1 MSAWDDL
8 VSAATVG
15 VGGKAFDLGD
25 FDPAIADA
33 VAMIDS
39 SDPVAAV
46 FSIAALDT
54 VATRAGMAAGPDV
67 EVLAPAPVDDRPLL
81 NDRLAGLLAQA
92 LESGEELGTWAIEA
106 LAARDLR
113 VAPTL
118 IPPLLQR
125 TSRNVRIRP
134 AIAVLVGERGRWLA
148 QVSDIPAVL
157 PARDAA
163 AGHDVDP
170 EEVWSFGSTPGRV
183 ETLRRWRSE
192 DPDGARHRLREVWK
206 SEPGEVRAGLL
217 GALGTGLSAAD
228 EEFLE
233 QALDDRKGS
242 VRSEA
247 VRLLTRLPDSA
258 LQRRMIDR
266 ARVLLVGTRRLG
278 RFHLTL
284 TLPDGV
290 DPAATRDGIDPKP
303 PRGTGAGTWLAGQ
316 ILAATPLSLWE
327 NMFEKD
333 PSSLVKAVADDD
345 TAIVLGA
352 WSAATLARRD
362 VRWAQALYRWKDAE
376 PDLIG
381 VLEGQIQTEAAVWW
395 LRHRRPPG
403 HVLPHLPTPWP
414 DEVAS
419 AALNIALRES
429 ISSSGSPLWHWRG
442 LVDHLRIG
450 LPVGPGYRWIEQID
464 AVSDR
469 MNNGWPQML
478 APLKWA
484 LTVRT
489 AITEE
494 ML

>member
-15 VGGKAFDLGD
+15 VGGKALDLGD
-25 FDPAIADA
+25 FDPAIADT
-33 VAMIDS
+33 VALIDS
-39 SDPVAAV
+39 TDPVAAT

-54 VATRAGMAAGPDV
+54 VAARAGMPPGPEV
-67 EVLAPAPVDDRPLL
+67 EPLPPAPPDGQPIV
-81 NDRLAGLLAQA
+81 NERLAGLLGQA
-92 LESGEELGTWAIEA
+92 LQSGDELATWAIEA
-106 LAARDLR
+106 LASRGLR
-113 VAPTL
+113 VAPEL
-118 IPPLLQR
+118 IPALLQR
-125 TSRNVRIRP
+125 TTRNVRIRP

-163 AGHDVDP
+163 AGPEVDA
-170 EEVWSFGSTPGRV
+170 EEVWSFGSSAGRV

-192 DPDGARHRLREVWK
+192 DPNRARQRLEAVWK
-206 SEPGEVRAGLL
+206 SEPGDVRAELL
-217 GALGTGLSAAD
+217 GALETALSAAD

-233 QALDDRKGS
+233 RALDDRKGS
-242 VRSEA
+242 VRA
-247 VRLLTRLPDSA
+247 VAIRLLILLPESA
-258 LQRRMIDR
+258 LQQRMTER
-266 ARVLLVGTRRLG
+266 ARGILVGTRRLG

-290 DPAATRDGIDPKP
+290 DPATTRDGIDPTP

-316 ILAATPLSLWE
+316 ILASTPLSLWE
-327 NMFEKD
+327 DIFDKD
-333 PSSLVKAVADDD
+333 PSALVNAVADDD
-345 TAIVLGA
+345 AAIVLGA
-352 WSAATLARRD
+352 WSAAAIVRRD
-362 VRWAQALYRWKDAE
+362 ARWAQALYRWKDAE
-376 PDLIG
+376 PDLVG
-381 VLEGQIQTEAAVWW
+381 VLVGQAQAEAAVWW

-414 DEVAS
+414 DDVAA

-429 ISSSGSPLWHWRG
+429 ISSSGTPLWHWRG

-464 AVSDR
+464 AVSER
-469 MNNGWPQML
+469 MNNGWPQL
-478 APLKWA
+478 LTPLKWA